1 MSASLQSTPAE
12 QKDAM
17 ITVTVKSFLEI
28 RDLLGTSDLMCEIE
42 EGSTVEELL
51 FHLADTRGPDLRERL
66 VNPNTHEIRSDYMIL
81 VNGTWVTQLP
91 KDIHTTLLN
100 GDKVSI
106 LLYLAGG

>member
-1 MSASLQSTPAE
+1 
-12 QKDAM
+12 M

-28 RDLLGTSDLMCEIE
+28 RDLLGTSDLICEIE
-42 EGSTVEELL
+42 EGSTVEALL
-51 FHLADTRGPDLRERL
+51 LHLADNYGHDLRERL
-66 VNPNTHEIRSDYMIL
+66 FNPNTNEIRSDYMIL

-91 KDIHTTLLN
+91 KDIHTALMN